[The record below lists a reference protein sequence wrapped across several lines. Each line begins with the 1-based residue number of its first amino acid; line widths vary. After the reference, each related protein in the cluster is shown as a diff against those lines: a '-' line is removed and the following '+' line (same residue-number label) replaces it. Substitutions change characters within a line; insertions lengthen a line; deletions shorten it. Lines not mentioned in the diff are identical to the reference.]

1 MTKDAVTDLTRGVY
15 RRIYSGFITGQR
27 INKLSLN
34 AEAWFWRV
42 MATADDFGNAP
53 ADPDLCR
60 AATAGRRSVTSK
72 QIAGWLKEMKTVG
85 LITLYRAKGE
95 WFLHIVGFE
104 ESQPAGK
111 NGKRIMRYAV
121 PDESGC
127 IQVNPDESSASQA
140 SDNDTEDDNDSDTEK
155 ESRSA
160 TAVSIFDYWREQSGH
175 AHAQFTD
182 KRRSRVMAR
191 LKQGYSV
198 EQLQSAIRGNLAS
211 PFHSGQ
217 NDSGQKF
224 DDLELVCRDG
234 EHVEQFIAI
243 SENGVSRNGKPTASE
258 RRIDQLRANAEFLRS
273 GGGAANR
280 QEPNSGGL
288 ATTR

>member
-95 WFLHIVGFE
+95 WFLHVTGFE

-111 NGKRIMRYAV
+111 NGKRIKRY
-121 PDESGC
+121 PHEGESGL
-127 IQVNPDESSASQA
+127 IQVNPDESSATRA
-140 SDNDTEDDNDSDTEK
+140 SDNEDENDNEDE
-155 ESRSA
+155 
-160 TAVSIFDYWREQSGH
+160 REVR
-175 AHAQFTD
+175 AA
-182 KRRSRVMAR
+182 KPRSRGTRSCDEDYLNELQADEAYKRLNVRLIHAKMVRWCSEKSKVPTRAR
-191 LKQGYSV
+191 LVNWLNREDQPM
-198 EQLQSAIRGNLAS
+198 EGN
-211 PFHSGQ
+211 
-217 NDSGQKF
+217 
-224 DDLELVCRDG
+224 
-234 EHVEQFIAI
+234 
-243 SENGVSRNGKPTASE
+243 NGSYFAAPRTASE
-258 RRIDQLRANAEFLRS
+258 RNVANI
-273 GGGAANR
+273 AASLDIVR
-280 QEPNSGGL
+280 KRTGEHHPS
-288 ATTR
+288 